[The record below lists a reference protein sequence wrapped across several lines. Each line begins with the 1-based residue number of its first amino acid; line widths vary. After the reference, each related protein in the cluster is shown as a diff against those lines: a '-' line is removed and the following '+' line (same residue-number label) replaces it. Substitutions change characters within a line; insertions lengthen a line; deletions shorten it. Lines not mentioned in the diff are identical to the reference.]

1 MKSIPDTLVGLA
13 RPWQRA
19 GGALWSAG
27 GVSRSQVQI
36 GAFSSLYLSAMASN
50 TLISHHYTCGFLTA
64 LRGVT
69 SKHALDQSS
78 VISLADFAF

>member
-27 GVSRSQVQI
+27 GVSRSQVQT